1 MKTNHKIVLG
11 VLLGIAVGFAFS
23 ASIHARQMKKAPG
36 YVIAEVDV
44 TDPGTFQKYA
54 EKTPGTLAPFNG
66 QYIIRGGKNNSIE
79 GDPPK
84 RFVVIQFESMEKA
97 QAWEDSPAYSEI
109 KPIRHSS
116 AKSRVFIIEGVAAK

>member
-1 MKTNHKIVLG
+1 MKTNHKLVLAVLIG
-11 VLLGIAVGFAFS
+11 VAAGFAFS

-36 YVIAEVDV
+36 YVIAEIDV

-66 QYIIRGGKNNSIE
+66 QYIIRNGKTNSIE
-79 GDPPK
+79 GDAPK
-84 RFVVIQFESMEKA
+84 RFVVIEFESMEKA
-97 QAWEDSPAYSEI
+97 QAWEDSPAYEAI

-116 AKSRVFIIEGVAAK
+116 AKSRVFIAEGVAAK

>member
-36 YVIAEVDV
+36 YVVAEVDV
-44 TDPGTFQKYA
+44 TDPATFQKYA

-79 GDPPK
+79 GEPPK

-97 QAWEDSPAYSEI
+97 QAAYTSPAYMDAR
-109 KPIRHSS
+109 KVGDQY
-116 AKSRVFIIEGVAAK
+116 AKLRIFAVEGVAL